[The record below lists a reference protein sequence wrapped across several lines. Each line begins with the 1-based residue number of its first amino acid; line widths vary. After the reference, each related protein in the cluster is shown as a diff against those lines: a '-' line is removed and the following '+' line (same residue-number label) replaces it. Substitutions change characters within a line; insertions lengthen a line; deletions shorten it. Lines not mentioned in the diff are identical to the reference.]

1 MGKGKKKTK
10 GKKRDGEKT
19 KGIKAVAVGEG
30 KNVWTVK
37 EPTQE
42 QHERA
47 IEAAVNRTEDPL
59 KHWTRLQNEE
69 CPICMIPLPLDP
81 NETGYMNCCGKLIC
95 SGCILSH
102 IEVVGRKK
110 MGLCVFCRVDALVT
124 TDKAILEQDMK
135 LANTGNG
142 EALRIVA
149 GYYFHGKMGLQQ
161 DKAEGLKWLQR
172 ALEAGCGKAAYNTG
186 VNYLK
191 GDGVE
196 QDEEVAMEYFQ
207 KAADLGSVI
216 AFYTLGNILM
226 EKGEIEEA
234 MLNYRKAAI
243 CGMSDECEWLFAIC
257 GLSDDSIFSSLRTKE
272 DRLFNMLRKGFKD
285 GYITRDEYALTLREN
300 QAACND
306 MQSEARIKFRNRMA
320 RS

>member
-10 GKKRDGEKT
+10 GKKRGGKKT
-19 KGIKAVAVGEG
+19 NDKDISRRDDTSKCVM
-30 KNVWTVK
+30 KTMTK
-37 EPTQE
+37 EE
-42 QHERA
+42 HERA

-59 KHWTRLQNEE
+59 KHWTRLLNEE

-110 MGLCVFCRVDALVT
+110 MGLCVFCRVDDALVT

-161 DKAEGLKWLQR
+161 DKAEGLKWIRR
-172 ALEAGCGKAAYNTG
+172 AVEAGSGKAAGMIGTYY
-186 VNYLK
+186 YL
-191 GDGVE
+191 GNGVE
-196 QDEEVAMEYFQ
+196 KDCDKALEYYQ
-207 KAADLGSVI
+207 KATELGDST
-216 AFYTLGNILM
+216 AFSLMGHFTRPTVSPTSPFPTYTP
-226 EKGEIEEA
+226 
-234 MLNYRKAAI
+234 
-243 CGMSDECEWLFAIC
+243 STSPVVTT
-257 GLSDDSIFSSLRTKE
+257 LSPINPPTVSPTYEVSK
-272 DRLFNMLRKGFKD
+272 
-285 GYITRDEYALTLREN
+285 TR
-300 QAACND
+300 
-306 MQSEARIKFRNRMA
+306 
-320 RS
+320 

>member
-1 MGKGKKKTK
+1 
-10 GKKRDGEKT
+10 
-19 KGIKAVAVGEG
+19 
-30 KNVWTVK
+30 
-37 EPTQE
+37 
-42 QHERA
+42 
-47 IEAAVNRTEDPL
+47 
-59 KHWTRLQNEE
+59 
-69 CPICMIPLPLDP
+69 
-81 NETGYMNCCGKLIC
+81 MN
-95 SGCILSH
+95 
-102 IEVVGRKK
+102 
-110 MGLCVFCRVDALVT
+110 
-124 TDKAILEQDMK
+124 
-135 LANTGNG
+135 
-142 EALRIVA
+142 
-149 GYYFHGKMGLQQ
+149 
-161 DKAEGLKWLQR
+161 KWLQR

-207 KAADLGSVI
+207 KAADLGTVI

-285 GYITRDEYALTLREN
+285 GYITKDEYAFTLREN
-300 QAACND
+300 QDACND